1 MTFAGV
7 DIWQLALAFGVAAV
21 VTALELIT
29 SKFPQT
35 YKFVLNSRWFY
46 CYVLIYGALGAAALA
61 LLPYFIDHVDE
72 KGGILINLWL
82 RAGLV
87 GLSIK
92 AFLHIRIFTVSPK
105 PGQSI
110 PVGLETIVQLFEP
123 WMTRQIENHHF
134 DGVTDFIAARARR
147 CRSVAKA
154 RRLARANIPNTFDN
168 HDRAALLNDIKRAA
182 TSRDVIENYMQ
193 YVGVRVTEKT
203 FLE

>member
-1 MTFAGV
+1 MTIAGV
-7 DIWQLALAFGVAAV
+7 DIWQLAFAFCVAAV

-29 SKFPQT
+29 SKFSQT

-46 CYVLIYGALGAAALA
+46 CYVLIYGVLGAVALI
-61 LLPYFIDHVDE
+61 LLPFLIDRVED
-72 KGGILINLWL
+72 KGGILGNLWL

-134 DGVTDFIAARARR
+134 AGVTDFIRLRARK
-147 CRSVAKA
+147 CPNVAKA
-154 RRLARANIPNTFDN
+154 RRLAKANIPNTFDD
-168 HDRAALLNDIKRAA
+168 HEKAALIDDIRRAT
-182 TSRDVIENYMQ
+182 TSHDVIRDYMK
-193 YVGVRVTEKT
+193 YVGISLTEKT
-203 FLE
+203 FPA